1 MSTRII
7 CRLLVMCGLVAG
19 LSMSGSVAQATC
31 SFCDLS
37 DGSCCDGQYAG
48 CNCLEICGPGSKLP
62 CGTTCAGYH
71 GVDCRL
77 RTGECVT
84 GWDEACCIAAH
95 GKVTPCALAAKDAK
109 EPVPMVTV
117 SDDVCEGDDSDL
129 TKHGADEDTDAT
141 PPGKE
146 DAFCFCPGGRCCGGT
161 CYPGAH
167 CCIAGVGYECCDDDN
182 CTPPDECVW
191 RHCTGGAQ

>member
-84 GWDEACCIAAH
+84 GTRRVASPLME
-95 GKVTPCALAAKDAK
+95 KLRRVPSQPRTPR
-109 EPVPMVTV
+109 
-117 SDDVCEGDDSDL
+117 SR
-129 TKHGADEDTDAT
+129 
-141 PPGKE
+141 
-146 DAFCFCPGGRCCGGT
+146 CP
-161 CYPGAH
+161 
-167 CCIAGVGYECCDDDN
+167 
-182 CTPPDECVW
+182 W
-191 RHCTGGAQ
+191 